1 VSQVKRQVGSRLLAK
16 GSKQSIGKNLALA
29 LAYNWNLQG
38 LFGY

>member
-1 VSQVKRQVGSRLLAK
+1 MSQVKRQVGSRLLAK

-29 LAYNWNLQG
+29 YNWNLQG